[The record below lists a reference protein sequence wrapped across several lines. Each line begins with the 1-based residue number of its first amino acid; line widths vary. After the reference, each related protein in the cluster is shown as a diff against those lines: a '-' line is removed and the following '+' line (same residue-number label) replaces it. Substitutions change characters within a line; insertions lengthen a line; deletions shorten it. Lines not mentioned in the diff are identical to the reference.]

1 MQVDHVD
8 VVIRRGECCLDRS
21 AQAAVVDVRI
31 VGQNQHYAH
40 GFILAASRAPTTS
53 RGHIDRLRACR
64 RGRDR
69 SGLPSAPVGAS
80 CILADALLP
89 DGRRVDVT
97 VVDGVV
103 AAVDEVAPGAPGAR
117 TDLGDRPQGPPAFH
131 DLGGMLLLGGLAE
144 PHAHLDKA
152 LSADVV
158 VNATGDLIGAIEAWH
173 GHRGAITAEN
183 TLARALRAAEIAAE
197 HGVTAIR
204 SHVDVGAD
212 IGARGVEALVETR
225 RLCRRLVDLQLV
237 ALVGVP
243 LTGPEGA
250 GNRRAL
256 AAALAAGADLV
267 GGAPALDPRPADC
280 VAVCL
285 DAAAEAGLAVDLHI
299 DETLDPDVRTLADLA
314 RGVLDRGFPHPV
326 TASHCVSLGMM
337 SESDQRD
344 VSALVA
350 EAGIGVVTLPQTNL
364 FLQSRGWRTAPPRG
378 LTALAALTEAG
389 VRVAGG
395 GDNLQ
400 DPFNL
405 MGRGDPFETASLLV
419 TAGHLLP
426 ESALALVSAR
436 ARDVMGLAPA
446 EIRPGAVADFVA
458 VAAGSVR
465 QAIAAAPGTRLT
477 FKAGRLV
484 ARARRTSAVVSGTAP
499 LPPEEPG
506 DPPRARR

>member
-1 MQVDHVD
+1 MD
-8 VVIRRGECCLDRS
+8 VTVIDGVVTAVGE
-21 AQAAVVDVRI
+21 ATAEG
-31 VGQNQHYAH
+31 GQ
-40 GFILAASRAPTTS
+40 
-53 RGHIDRLRACR
+53 
-64 RGRDR
+64 
-69 SGLPSAPVGAS
+69 PSAPLPEGGPTDGSGTTSGA
-80 CILADALLP
+80 
-89 DGRRVDVT
+89 
-97 VVDGVV
+97 
-103 AAVDEVAPGAPGAR
+103 GAE
-117 TDLGDRPQGPPAFH
+117 PPERH

-152 LSADVV
+152 LSVDVV

-173 GHRGAITAEN
+173 EHRGGISIEN
-183 TLARALRAAEIAAE
+183 TMARALRATEIAAG

-212 IGARGVEALVETR
+212 IGARGVEALVEVR
-225 RLCRRLVDLQLV
+225 RLCRRTVDLQLV

-243 LTGPEGA
+243 LTGSEGA

-267 GGAPALDPRPADC
+267 GGAPALDPRPAEY

-285 DAAAEAGLAVDLHI
+285 DAATEANLPIDLHI
-299 DETLDPDVRTLADLA
+299 DETLDPGARTLADLA

-326 TASHCVSLGMM
+326 TAGHCVSLGMM
-337 SESDQRD
+337 AEPDQREIA
-344 VSALVA
+344 ALVA
-350 EAGIGVVTLPQTNL
+350 EAGVGVVTLPQTNL
-364 FLQSRGWRTAPPRG
+364 FLQSRGRRTAPPRG

-426 ESALALVSAR
+426 EAALAAVTGK
-436 ARDVMGLAPA
+436 ARDVMGLPPA
-446 EIRPGAVADFVA
+446 EVRPGAVADFVA
-458 VAAGSVR
+458 VVAGSVR
-465 QAIAAAPGTRLT
+465 EAIAAAPGTRRT

-484 ARARRTSAVVSGTAP
+484 YQSECTARP
-499 LPPEEPG
+499 LH
-506 DPPRARR
+506 

>member
-1 MQVDHVD
+1 
-8 VVIRRGECCLDRS
+8 
-21 AQAAVVDVRI
+21 
-31 VGQNQHYAH
+31 
-40 GFILAASRAPTTS
+40 
-53 RGHIDRLRACR
+53 
-64 RGRDR
+64 
-69 SGLPSAPVGAS
+69 
-80 CILADALLP
+80 
-89 DGRRVDVT
+89 
-97 VVDGVV
+97 
-103 AAVDEVAPGAPGAR
+103 
-117 TDLGDRPQGPPAFH
+117 
-131 DLGGMLLLGGLAE
+131 MLLLGGLAE

-173 GHRGAITAEN
+173 GHRGGITSEN
-183 TLARALRAAEIAAE
+183 TMARALRAVEIAAE

-212 IGARGVEALVETR
+212 IGDRGVEALAEVR
-225 RLCRRLVDLQLV
+225 RMCRRLVDLQLA

-267 GGAPALDPRPADC
+267 GGAPALDPRPDEY

-285 DAAAEAGLAVDLHI
+285 EAAVEAGLPVDLHI
-299 DETLDPDVRTLADLA
+299 DETLDPSARALAVLA
-314 RGVLDRGFPHPV
+314 RAVLDRGFPHPV

-337 SESDQRD
+337 PESDQREI
-344 VSALVA
+344 AARVA

-364 FLQSRGWRTAPPRG
+364 FLQSRGRRTAPPRG
-378 LTALAALTEAG
+378 LTALAALAEAG
-389 VRVAGG
+389 VKVAGG

-419 TAGHLLP
+419 TAGHLSP
-426 ESALALVSAR
+426 AAALAAVSQDAR
-436 ARDVMGLAPA
+436 GVMGLAPA
-446 EIRPGAVADFVA
+446 DVHPGAVADFVA
-458 VAAGSVR
+458 TAAGSER
-465 QAIAAAPGTRLT
+465 QAIASAPGTRRT

-484 ARARRTSAVVSGTAP
+484 ARTDRSASVSMGAA
-499 LPPEEPG
+499 G
-506 DPPRARR
+506 A

>member
-1 MQVDHVD
+1 M
-8 VVIRRGECCLDRS
+8 G
-21 AQAAVVDVRI
+21 
-31 VGQNQHYAH
+31 
-40 GFILAASRAPTTS
+40 T
-53 RGHIDRLRACR
+53 
-64 RGRDR
+64 
-69 SGLPSAPVGAS
+69 S

-103 AAVDEVAPGAPGAR
+103 AATEEAAPTAAGEAAGLRDR
-117 TDLGDRPQGPPAFH
+117 TGEPFPRH
-131 DLGGMLLLGGLAE
+131 DLGGMLLLDGLAE

-173 GHRGAITAEN
+173 GHRGGISSEN
-183 TLARALRAAEIAAE
+183 TMARALRATEIAAE

-212 IGARGVEALVETR
+212 IGARGVEALVEVR

-267 GGAPALDPRPADC
+267 GGAPALDPRPAEY
-280 VAVCL
+280 VNVCL
-285 DAAAEAGLAVDLHI
+285 DAAAEAGLPVDLHI
-299 DETLDPDVRTLADLA
+299 DETLDPEARAIIDLA
-314 RGVLDRGFPHPV
+314 RGVLDRGFPHGV

-337 SESDQRD
+337 PETDQREIA
-344 VSALVA
+344 ALVA
-350 EAGIGVVTLPQTNL
+350 EAGVGVVTLPQTNL
-364 FLQSRGWRTAPPRG
+364 FLQSRGRRTAPPRG
-378 LTALAALTEAG
+378 LTALAALAEAG

-419 TAGHLLP
+419 TAGHLPPGDALRRVS
-426 ESALALVSAR
+426 ES
-436 ARDVMGLAPA
+436 ARDVMGLAA
-446 EIRPGAVADFVA
+446 AGARPGAIADFVA

-484 ARARRTSAVVSGTAP
+484 ARTRRTGAVVSGTAP
-499 LPPEEPG
+499 LPPEEPSNPASTG
-506 DPPRARR
+506 R

>member
-1 MQVDHVD
+1 MLA
-8 VVIRRGECCLDRS
+8 C
-21 AQAAVVDVRI
+21 
-31 VGQNQHYAH
+31 
-40 GFILAASRAPTTS
+40 LAAPLCW
-53 RGHIDRLRACR
+53 G
-64 RGRDR
+64 RGRG
-69 SGLPSAPVGAS
+69 GLPSAPVRAS

-89 DGRRVDVT
+89 GGRRADVT

-103 AAVDEVAPGAPGAR
+103 AAVDEAGTAGGREPLPTTELDSPGAGE
-117 TDLGDRPQGPPAFH
+117 PATGVPAEPLPRH

-152 LSADVV
+152 LSAETV
-158 VNATGDLIGAIEAWH
+158 VNATGDLIGAITAWH
-173 GHRGAITAEN
+173 EHRGGISAEN
-183 TLARALRAAEIAAE
+183 TMARALRAVEIAVE

-212 IGARGVEALVETR
+212 IGARGVEAVGEVR

-267 GGAPALDPRPADC
+267 GGAPALDPRPAEY
-280 VAVCL
+280 VSVCL
-285 DAAAEAGLAVDLHI
+285 DAAAEAGRPVDLHI
-299 DETLDPDVRTLADLA
+299 DETLDPDARALVDLA

-337 SESDQRD
+337 PETDQREIA
-344 VSALVA
+344 ALAA
-350 EAGIGVVTLPQTNL
+350 EAGVGVVTLPQTNL
-364 FLQSRGWRTAPPRG
+364 FLQSRGLRTAPPRG
-378 LTALAALTEAG
+378 LTAIGALAEAG

-419 TAGHLLP
+419 TAGHLMP
-426 ESALALVSAR
+426 DDALRRVAAV
-436 ARDVMGLAPA
+436 ARDVMGLPVA
-446 EIRPGAVADFVA
+446 EVRLGAVADLMAVDAASEREA
-458 VAAGSVR
+458 VAA
-465 QAIAAAPGTRLT
+465 APSTRMT

-484 ARARRTSAVVSGTAP
+484 AHTARRVVVPGAP
-499 LPPEEPG
+499 WS
-506 DPPRARR
+506 

>member
-1 MQVDHVD
+1 M
-8 VVIRRGECCLDRS
+8 R
-21 AQAAVVDVRI
+21 
-31 VGQNQHYAH
+31 
-40 GFILAASRAPTTS
+40 
-53 RGHIDRLRACR
+53 
-64 RGRDR
+64 
-69 SGLPSAPVGAS
+69 AS
-80 CILADALLP
+80 CILADALLA

-103 AAVDEVAPGAPGAR
+103 AAVDEASAALEREPAAPAEQSRPADADDGPRAVAAGEQLQR
-117 TDLGDRPQGPPAFH
+117 H
-131 DLGGMLLLGGLAE
+131 ELGGMLLLGGLAE

-158 VNATGDLIGAIEAWH
+158 VNETGDLIGAVRAWLE
-173 GHRGAITAEN
+173 HRGGISSQN
-183 TLARALRAAEIAAE
+183 TMARALRAVEVAAE

-212 IGARGVEALVETR
+212 IGSRGMEAVVEMR
-225 RLCRRLVDLQLV
+225 RMCRRLVDLQLV

-243 LTGPEGA
+243 LTGSEGA

-256 AAALAAGADLV
+256 AAAIAAGADLV
-267 GGAPALDPRPADC
+267 GGAPALDPRPAEC

-285 DAAAEAGLAVDLHI
+285 DAATEAGLPIDLHI
-299 DETLDPDVRTLADLA
+299 DETLDPGARSLADLA
-314 RGVLDRGFPHPV
+314 RGVLDRGFPHAV
-326 TASHCVSLGMM
+326 TAGHCVSLGMM
-337 SESDQRD
+337 PEAEQREIA
-344 VSALVA
+344 ALVA

-364 FLQSRGWRTAPPRG
+364 FLQSRGLRTAPPRG
-378 LTALAALTEAG
+378 LTALDALTEAG

-419 TAGHLLP
+419 TAGHMLP
-426 ESALALVSAR
+426 AAALAAVSR
-436 ARDVMGLAPA
+436 DARDVMGLEPA
-446 EIRPGAVADFVA
+446 EVRPGAIADFVA

-465 QAIAAAPGTRLT
+465 QAIASAPGTRRT

-484 ARARRTSAVVSGTAP
+484 AHTERSAVVSMGAP
-499 LPPEEPG
+499 AG
-506 DPPRARR
+506 